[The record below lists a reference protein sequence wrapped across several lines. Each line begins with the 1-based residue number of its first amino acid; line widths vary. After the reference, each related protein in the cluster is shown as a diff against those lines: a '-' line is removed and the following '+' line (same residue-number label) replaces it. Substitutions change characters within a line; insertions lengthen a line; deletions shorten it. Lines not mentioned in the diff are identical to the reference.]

1 MLRTDI
7 RRLETAALRHKPE
20 TLARQLERLLGLS
33 QTQAHRIISDEL
45 GESIVVTAKAM
56 DLSNAVLQRLL
67 SALSSCLGQWAD
79 RVHELTELYP
89 EISGQ
94 AARRLI
100 AIWRDAEHGE
110 NGQLRYGPVA

>member
-45 GESIVVTAKAM
+45 GEPIVVTAKAM
-56 DLSNAVLQRLL
+56 HLSNAVLQRLL
-67 SALSSCLGQWAD
+67 SALSSFLGQWAD
-79 RVHELTELYP
+79 RGHDLTELYRKL
-89 EISGQ
+89 SVD

-100 AIWRDAEHGE
+100 SIWRHA
-110 NGQLRYGPVA
+110 GQG

>member
-45 GESIVVTAKAM
+45 GEPIVVTAKAM

-79 RVHELTELYP
+79 RVHELTELYR
-89 EISGQ
+89 EIGRE
-94 AARRLI
+94 AAPRFLG
-100 AIWRDAEHGE
+100 IWPHP
-110 NGQLRYGPVA
+110 QH